1 MKVDQARRQ
10 ATEHYRR
17 RVCSLIDAAVAR
29 GELAATPG
37 DVARVVELVLG
48 SPGAQ
53 DLIAS
58 LAAEIAGRRH

>member
-1 MKVDQARRQ
+1 MKGDQARRQ

-17 RVCSLIDAAVAR
+17 RVVALIAAALER

-37 DVARVVELVLG
+37 DVARVVELVLE

-58 LAAEIAGRRH
+58 MAAEIEGRRH